1 MVMSDIGIL
10 LPCFTP
16 HLQPEKY
23 LTQAIL
29 MDAGGLSGTQKG
41 QQPES
46 AKASADG
53 HDN

>member
-1 MVMSDIGIL
+1 MADIGNIL
-10 LPCFTP
+10 LWIASQFQ
-16 HLQPEKY
+16 LEKY

-29 MDAGGLSGTQKG
+29 MDASDLSGTHKG
-41 QQPES
+41 QQPEC